1 MTQQLKQREAYLYP
15 LPTPW
20 SVFMS
25 SNTYA
30 AYYFYLLFSSVTHI
44 YGSRTII
51 KSYLLAC
58 IDRLCAD
65 GLLIKEDSIK
75 PKSSSLFAT

>member
-1 MTQQLKQREAYLYP
+1 
-15 LPTPW
+15 
-20 SVFMS
+20 MS

-30 AYYFYLLFSSVTHI
+30 AYCFYLLFSSVTHI

-75 PKSSSLFAT
+75 PKSSSFFATRVTKSVQVFS